1 MEGTMTTVYIVNC
14 CVNWEGAYLHS
25 VHATL
30 EGAVAEQNK
39 IEAESGHRYCDK
51 HTVETEEV
59 KP

>member
-1 MEGTMTTVYIVNC
+1 MTTVYIVNC